1 MIHNDITFTNTFL
14 MGNVIKGT
22 DDWRVIKKNKNIMKS
37 ISFLSPNTS
46 SEEKK
51 ERENKCTSKSDRY
64 IFIIVT

>member
-1 MIHNDITFTNTFL
+1 MIHNDIAFMNTFL

-22 DDWRVIKKNKNIMKS
+22 DDLRVIKNNIMKS

-51 ERENKCTSKSDRY
+51 KRKRK
-64 IFIIVT
+64 